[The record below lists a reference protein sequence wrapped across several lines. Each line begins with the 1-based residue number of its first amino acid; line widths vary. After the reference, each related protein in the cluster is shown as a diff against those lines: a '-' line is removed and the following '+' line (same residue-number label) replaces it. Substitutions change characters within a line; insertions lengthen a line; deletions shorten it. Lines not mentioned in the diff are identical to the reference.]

1 MLAEIGSVDLRVS
14 SYGSYTTLDKSA
26 FREKRLSVGLERRSG
41 RIAPNKSV
49 YRPQST
55 SLARLPDESPRLEP
69 GIQCEPPPP
78 STRPPEFLANHPSKR
93 LLQRFP
99 RLRNVSPKRIVDQ
112 ALTIPPP
119 AVSTHARNQPIT
131 TSSSRIAKNHIRAS
145 CESSYRRRSRGV
157 AFLAEIRRSLS
168 PCLRAFSRALPGSH
182 SVSTYVQCTPV
193 RQAASQP
200 AKLTHDHKRPPQP
213 SQSQADGIIIN
224 QAPPTLHK
232 QSPSPP
238 EPFFTPAML
247 YSNRVAASPL
257 IIFKTL
263 SRRQYDYFRQAT

>member
-69 GIQCEPPPP
+69 GIQCEPPP

-119 AVSTHARNQPIT
+119 PSLHTPGTSQLQPHPAGLRKIIFVLHVSP
-131 TSSSRIAKNHIRAS
+131 RIA
-145 CESSYRRRSRGV
+145 V
-157 AFLAEIRRSLS
+157 
-168 PCLRAFSRALPGSH
+168 
-182 SVSTYVQCTPV
+182 V
-193 RQAASQP
+193 
-200 AKLTHDHKRPPQP
+200 
-213 SQSQADGIIIN
+213 
-224 QAPPTLHK
+224 
-232 QSPSPP
+232 P
-238 EPFFTPAML
+238 EA
-247 YSNRVAASPL
+247 
-257 IIFKTL
+257 
-263 SRRQYDYFRQAT
+263 